1 MVTKPHIHIY
11 IQDFRYVLAKIQMV
25 TKLSCVVVSCVAG
38 YVLAKIQMVTK
49 LAIDWYNCY
58 VCYVL
63 AKIQMVTK
71 PQINIIII

>member
-1 MVTKPHIHIY
+1 MVTKPR
-11 IQDFRYVLAKIQMV
+11 FPGNKFP
-25 TKLSCVVVSCVAG
+25 AG

-49 LAIDWYNCY
+49 HPQESGGWCHG
-58 VCYVL
+58 YVL